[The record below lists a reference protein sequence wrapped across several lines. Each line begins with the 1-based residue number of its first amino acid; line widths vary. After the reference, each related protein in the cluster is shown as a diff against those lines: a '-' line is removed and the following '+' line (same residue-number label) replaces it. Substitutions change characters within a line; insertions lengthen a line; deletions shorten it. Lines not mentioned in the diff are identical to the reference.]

1 MSRRQIDRLFGLM
14 CLSAAG
20 LAAALLVFLLGR
32 ILLDGL
38 PRLSPGFVLGRLSSR
53 AWRTGVEPAVAGSL
67 WTVALTAVVAVPVG
81 VAAAIYLEELS
92 ARRARLARLVA
103 LNVANLAGVPGVVYG
118 LLGLAVFVRGARL
131 GSSVLAAALT
141 LALLV
146 LPTVILVTGQALR
159 SVPAGLREASLG
171 LGASPWA
178 TIRHQVLPA
187 AAPGILTGVILA
199 LARALGETAPL
210 VVVGA
215 VVGVVSAPSSPAD
228 RFTTLPVQIFN
239 WSRDAD
245 PGFHAAA
252 AAAIVVLMAI
262 LLALSAASTW
272 LRARAAR

>member
-1 MSRRQIDRLFGLM
+1 MGLVV
-14 CLSAAG
+14 L
-20 LAAALLVFLLGR
+20 LLGR
-32 ILLDGL
+32 VLLDGL
-38 PRLSPGFVLGRLSSR
+38 PRLSPGFALGRLSSR
-53 AWRTGVEPAVAGSL
+53 AWRTGVGPAVAGSL
-67 WTVALTAVVAVPVG
+67 WTVALTGLVAVPVG
-81 VAAAIYLEELS
+81 VAAAVYLEEL
-92 ARRARLARLVA
+92 AVRRTRLARIVA

-171 LGASPWA
+171 LGATPW
-178 TIRHQVLPA
+178 TTMRHQVLPA
-187 AAPGILTGVILA
+187 AAPGILTGVILS

-215 VVGVVSAPSSPAD
+215 VVGVVPAPSSPTD
-228 RFTTLPVQIFN
+228 RFTALPVQIFN

-252 AAAIVVLMAI
+252 AAAIVVLIGI
-262 LLALSAASTW
+262 LLALGAVAAG
-272 LRARAAR
+272 LRARAIR